1 MSNAAWPYL
10 SLYVPCTVA
19 VWEAPPVVILLK
31 SPTSRWA
38 EESRKRLDTLEQI
51 EVWTVWIFD
60 FGWSFCKYVE
70 NHGKPV
76 PRIQW
81 QSCCVGIWML
91 ELSWVYA
98 YEMNAISSPW
108 KLAANIQG
116 SFGKGTCSKAAG
128 CARARRGAT
137 LSLRSQEFLQ
147 TGYLQ
152 NFIISYMLV
161 PNLYKA
167 TQF

>member
-10 SLYVPCTVA
+10 SLYVTCTVA

-31 SPTSRWA
+31 SPTSSWA

-70 NHGKPV
+70 NLCPGYNDKVVVLAFECLNCLEFMLTKWTQSP
-76 PRIQW
+76 PREN
-81 QSCCVGIWML
+81 L
-91 ELSWVYA
+91 D
-98 YEMNAISSPW
+98 
-108 KLAANIQG
+108 NIQG

-137 LSLRSQEFLQ
+137 LSLRAQEFLQ